1 MQATKIIHLNPN
13 GNIIKINGNIYRH
26 YTRNLTVSLPSIF
39 YAISHGATV
48 HEVLESGD
56 TVKLTVQN
64 YALDNEKAHRERLE
78 KEQNEMYMAQN
89 TANVENNDFMQNE
102 APESI
107 ELDTLTSD
115 LNDNFENEE
124 KSNKK
129 NTKKSNSKKAA
140 EE

>member
-48 HEVLESGD
+48 HEVLSSGD
-56 TVKLTVQN
+56 TVKLTTQN
-64 YALDNEKAHRERLE
+64 YALDNEKAHLKRLE
-78 KEQNEMYMAQN
+78 KEQNEINMAQN
-89 TANVENNDFMQNE
+89 TANIENNDFMQNE

-107 ELDTLTSD
+107 ESDTLTSD

-129 NTKKSNSKKAA
+129 NTKKSNSKKVTG
-140 EE
+140 E